1 MTASLTDF
9 SNGLTTAV
17 EKAGASTV
25 LVDARKR
32 YPASG
37 IALAEDLV
45 LTADHVVTREDGIKV
60 MAADGRSLDATI
72 AGRDPGSDL
81 AVLRLPEKALTPA
94 QTSDTVKVGQ
104 LVLALGRPNDAGI
117 QASWGIVTAIN
128 GPTRTFRGG
137 MLDEFLQSETTPYPG
152 FSGGPLIN
160 TEGEVLGLNTS
171 GLTRGSSLTIPVKVA
186 WRTGEALALHGTVKR
201 GYLGVR
207 TQAGGNPG
215 SEPAGTQ
222 ARTIPGSARL
232 VARRGRSCA
241 NQRPAGGRYPCGDQ
255 RTGPAGCR
263 RSLLRP
269 QQRYGWQIDR
279 GRCPA
284 RRTPGDGLRKGRGEE
299 VIRVLLNVSSPA
311 LRAGLRALLS
321 SDSTIKVVND
331 SLEDDMEADVVITS
345 ASHSTL
351 LINSAGDSPSAA
363 VLLLSDDP
371 PNIRDLSAFLA
382 RLGDPAYRRLA

>member
-1 MTASLTDF
+1 MAASLTDF
-9 SNGLTTAV
+9 SNGLTSAV
-17 EKAGASTV
+17 EKGGLSTV

-60 MAADGRSLDATI
+60 VTADGKSLDATI

-81 AVLRLPEKALTPA
+81 AVLRLPEKVLTPA
-94 QTSDTVKVGQ
+94 QTSDSVKVGQ

-137 MLDEFLQSETTPYPG
+137 MLDEFVQSETTPYPG

-186 WRTGEALALHGTVKR
+186 WRTGQALAQHGTVKR

-207 TQAGGNPG
+207 TQPVEIPEASRQALKREQPQGLLVLWLEEGG
-215 SEPAGTQ
+215 PAQTSGLLVGD
-222 ARTIPGSARL
+222 IL
-232 VARRGRSCA
+232 VAINGQALQDADDLFSALGSDTVGRSIPVDIL
-241 NQRPAGGRYPCGDQ
+241 RGGRPETVAVMVGE
-255 RTGPAGCR
+255 
-263 RSLLRP
+263 
-269 QQRYGWQIDR
+269 
-279 GRCPA
+279 
-284 RRTPGDGLRKGRGEE
+284 RK
-299 VIRVLLNVSSPA
+299 
-311 LRAGLRALLS
+311 
-321 SDSTIKVVND
+321 
-331 SLEDDMEADVVITS
+331 
-345 ASHSTL
+345 
-351 LINSAGDSPSAA
+351 
-363 VLLLSDDP
+363 
-371 PNIRDLSAFLA
+371 
-382 RLGDPAYRRLA
+382 